1 MAKAKK
7 VVRKKVAKKKVTAK
21 AKTRKVKVARP
32 KKKVVRAKA
41 RKRVKKVVKKTVAK
55 KVAKKTAAKRA
66 VVKKTAP
73 KRPVIKKVPVVK
85 PAPKE
90 TIPVLELEQYQVK
103 PLVDTGVKDSSFGS
117 TRYAWIGSGQAGGR
131 LVKSFFDL
139 GYKKSIAVN
148 TTHHDL
154 DLLDV
159 PGAHKYLMDI
169 GEKGAGK
176 EMSRGREAVMRTK
189 QDILHL
195 AIKTFGTEVDHVM
208 VCFGAGGGTGGG
220 SAVELID
227 VAKTYI
233 RSIGEA
239 EPQKAVGAIMT
250 LPTVGE
256 SASPQVAQ
264 NAYKIA
270 MELGRMASEG
280 QISPLIIVDN
290 EKIAKMYPGL
300 TVKAYWPTINNTV
313 AGLFDV
319 FNRLSALNSPYT
331 TLDPVDYHSVLRAG
345 GCAIM
350 GLTKVDRF
358 QDRFALSEA
367 VRQNLSKTLLTDGFN
382 LASAKIAGCT
392 IVGGK
397 AMMAN
402 TPNLQD
408 NINFAFDVLAEITG
422 KATIH
427 RGIYEDN
434 RESLRVYTILGGL
447 DFPTERIE
455 DLISS

>member
-7 VVRKKVAKKKVTAK
+7 AVKKVAKKKVVTKAKPKK
-21 AKTRKVKVARP
+21 AKTVTKGA
-32 KKKVVRAKA
+32 KKA
-41 RKRVKKVVKKTVAK
+41 VKKAIQ
-55 KVAKKTAAKRA
+55 KVAKKPAVKKPVRKAAAKKS
-66 VVKKTAP
+66 VVKAP
-73 KRPVIKKVPVVK
+73 MVK

-103 PLVDTGVKDSSFGS
+103 PLIDTGVKDAFFGS

-131 LVKSFFDL
+131 LVKAFYDL
-139 GYKKSIAVN
+139 GYKKALAVN
-148 TTHHDL
+148 TTTHDL
-154 DLLDV
+154 DLLDL
-159 PGAHKYLMDI
+159 PKAQKYLMDI

-220 SAVELID
+220 SAVELLD
-227 VAKTYI
+227 AAKTYI

-239 EPQKAVGAIMT
+239 EPHKAVGAIMT

-256 SASPQVAQ
+256 AASPQVAQ
-264 NAYKIA
+264 NAYKVA
-270 MELGRMASEG
+270 MELGRLACEG
-280 QISPLIIVDN
+280 QISPLIIIDN
-290 EKIAKMYPGL
+290 EKISKMYPGL
-300 TVKAYWPTINNTV
+300 TVKAFWPTINNTV

-331 TLDPVDYHSVLRAG
+331 TLDPVDYHSILRAG

-350 GLTKVDRF
+350 GLTKVDRYD
-358 QDRFALSEA
+358 DRYALSEA
-367 VRQNLSKTLLTDGFN
+367 VRQNLTKTLLADGFN
-382 LASAKIAGCT
+382 LASAKVAGCT
-392 IVGGK
+392 MVGGK
-397 AMMAN
+397 QMMGL

-447 DFPTERIE
+447 DFPTARIE
-455 DLISS
+455 DLITK

>member
-7 VVRKKVAKKKVTAK
+7 AVKKKVAKKNDAAK
-21 AKTRKVKVARP
+21 AKPKKAKVKA
-32 KKKVVRAKA
+32 KKVA
-41 RKRVKKVVKKTVAK
+41 KKVIKKAVKKTVAK
-55 KVAKKTAAKRA
+55 KPVKKTVAKKPAKKPVKKAAPKKA
-66 VVKKTAP
+66 VVAKA
-73 KRPVIKKVPVVK
+73 PVIK

-90 TIPVLELEQYQVK
+90 TIPVLELEQYKVK
-103 PLVDTGVKDSSFGS
+103 PLIETGVKDAYFGS

-131 LVKSFFDL
+131 LVKAFYDL
-139 GYKKSIAVN
+139 GYKKALAVN
-148 TTHHDL
+148 TTTHDL
-154 DLLDV
+154 DLLEL
-159 PGAHKYLMDI
+159 PKAQKYLMDI

-176 EMSRGREAVMRTK
+176 EMGRGREAVMRTK

-220 SAVELID
+220 SASELID

-239 EPQKAVGAIMT
+239 EPHKAVGAIMT

-256 SASPQVAQ
+256 AASPQVAQ
-264 NAYKIA
+264 NAYKVA
-270 MELGRMASEG
+270 MELGRLASEG
-280 QISPLIIVDN
+280 QISPLIIIDN
-290 EKIAKMYPGL
+290 EKISKMYPGL
-300 TVKAYWPTINNTV
+300 TVKAFWPTINNTV

-331 TLDPVDYHSVLRAG
+331 TLDPVDYHSVLRSS

-350 GLTKVDRF
+350 GLTKVDKY
-358 QDRFALSEA
+358 QDRYALSEA
-367 VRQNLSKTLLTDGFN
+367 VRQNLTKTLLADGFN
-382 LASAKIAGCT
+382 LASAKVAGCT
-392 IVGGK
+392 MVGGK
-397 AMMAN
+397 QMMGN

-427 RGIYEDN
+427 RGIYEDT

-447 DFPTERIE
+447 DFPTARIE
-455 DLISS
+455 DLIAK